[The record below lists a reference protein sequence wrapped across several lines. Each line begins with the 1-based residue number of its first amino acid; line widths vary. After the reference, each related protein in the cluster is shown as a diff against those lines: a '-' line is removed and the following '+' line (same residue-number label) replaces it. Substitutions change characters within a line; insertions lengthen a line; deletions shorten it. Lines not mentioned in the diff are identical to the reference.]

1 MTDLPT
7 PRNIE
12 FVIDIIELMKDR
24 IHVWLEHCENDV
36 ADNVLYTSHLE
47 TTNEHLWNAAN
58 ELRDAIGEERK
69 DG

>member
-1 MTDLPT
+1 
-7 PRNIE
+7 
-12 FVIDIIELMKDR
+12 VIELMKAR
-24 IHVWLEHCENDV
+24 IDGWLEHCENDV

-58 ELRDAIGEERK
+58 ELRQAIGEERK